1 MPTRKYKIGVYG
13 SNITESEEAVQFA
26 QTLGKELAQNNV
38 VVITGACS
46 GMPYAVASAAKQ
58 KGADVWGF
66 SPEVGEEEQKRAYPL
81 DDITVY
87 TKLFYVPQ
95 QHDRLFF
102 LDENLSPSQDW
113 SARLKYRNVISTIH
127 ADAGII
133 ISGGWGS
140 MNEFTNLLYDGKP
153 IGVFT
158 GTGGLADE
166 LPHWFLKLRKKSEST
181 IYFSNNPSEIVSF
194 LLKELSSSRSAAR

>member
-1 MPTRKYKIGVYG
+1 
-13 SNITESEEAVQFA
+13 
-26 QTLGKELAQNNV
+26 
-38 VVITGACS
+38 
-46 GMPYAVASAAKQ
+46 
-58 KGADVWGF
+58 
-66 SPEVGEEEQKRAYPL
+66 
-81 DDITVY
+81 
-87 TKLFYVPQ
+87 
-95 QHDRLFF
+95 
-102 LDENLSPSQDW
+102 
-113 SARLKYRNVISTIH
+113 VISTIH

-166 LPHWFLKLRKKSEST
+166 LPHWFLKLR
-181 IYFSNNPSEIVSF
+181 NNPSEIVSF